1 MAISY
6 NTSVVRDGLVFYLDA
21 ANPKSYPG
29 TGTTVFDM
37 KNGINGTLINGVSF
51 DASNNGSFSFDG
63 VNDYINT
70 SYNIISGTDS
80 SNPISIDFFIK
91 PDLVQPATSFQP
103 VIIGSAYYSGFGL
116 QQTGGIYRNWIR
128 LTTGIKSHNISLTT
142 GIFNHI
148 VLIWGGELDSNIYT
162 YLNGILVAQTSVT
175 YGPFGQNHNSRPFR
189 IGLPYTTGGNAAT
202 GHFKG
207 NIGNIKVY
215 NKVLTATEVK
225 QNFEATRGRYGI

>member
-1 MAISY
+1 MSIFAGPKI
-6 NTSVVRDGLVFYLDA
+6 VEDGLVVYLDA
-21 ANPKSYPG
+21 ANEKSYPG
-29 TGTTVFDM
+29 TGTNIFGI
-37 KNGINGTLINGVSF
+37 KNNINATLINGVSF

-63 VNDYINT
+63 VDDHINT

-162 YLNGILVAQTSVT
+162 YLNGVLIAQTSVT

-202 GHFKG
+202 GYFKG

-215 NKVLTATEVK
+215 NKVLTAAEVK
-225 QNFEATRGRYGI
+225 QNFEAKRGRYGI